1 VIRSARPAVFV
12 LNASWARWDDTQGEN
27 RKILEPNLNR
37 PNRVLLFE
45 IATTLSK
52 TIGEARRLKT
62 KFFRAARKI
71 LVELTRSLTLSAF
84 VKNGS
89 WNFD

>member
-1 VIRSARPAVFV
+1 M
-12 LNASWARWDDTQGEN
+12 
-27 RKILEPNLNR
+27 
-37 PNRVLLFE
+37 
-45 IATTLSK
+45 LSMA
-52 TIGEARRLKT
+52 IEEARRLKT
-62 KFFRAARKI
+62 NFFRAARKS

>member
-1 VIRSARPAVFV
+1 M
-12 LNASWARWDDTQGEN
+12 NH
-27 RKILEPNLNR
+27 

-52 TIGEARRLKT
+52 TIEEAGRLKT
-62 KFFRAARKI
+62 NFFRAARKI